1 MVQKPYSRQEAAE
14 WPSISGKDLF
24 EMKEQL
30 REALESAA
38 KGDLEAVR
46 TVAERLKELPRRADG
61 LFDTG
66 SVDGDLFEAARWVY
80 PVYALY
86 ETECNKKEGYPDLLN
101 QMRALDRAYEAACN
115 AEEKTERKTEDEV
128 GGELAGN
135 YLWALIHTIDNVSP
149 QLYEYYRE
157 LADLFKRRVRE
168 TISMRY
174 REGSFGRGD
183 TRIRESIC
191 FAGERDIL
199 LKEKYQKYC

>member
-1 MVQKPYSRQEAAE
+1 
-14 WPSISGKDLF
+14 
-24 EMKEQL
+24 MKEQL
-30 REALESAA
+30 KEALESAA
-38 KGDLEAVR
+38 KGEWEAVR
-46 TVAERLKELPRRADG
+46 VAAERLKELPRRADG

-101 QMRALDRAYEAACN
+101 QMRALDRAYETTCN
-115 AEEKTERKTEDEV
+115 AEDKAERKTEDEV
-128 GGELAGN
+128 GGEPAGN
-135 YLWALIHTIDNVSP
+135 YLWALIHTVDNISP

-157 LADLFKRRVRE
+157 LADLFKRRVKE
-168 TISMRY
+168 TISTRY

-183 TRIRESIC
+183 ARIRESIR

-199 LKEKYQKYC
+199 LKEKYQKYCQ